1 MGILRGKKEKKLLL
15 LVAFA
20 IALYLVFKYIFPLV
34 APFIFAFLIVYLSY
48 PWLKK
53 LQKKTHIRR
62 DILLAGI
69 LFFTVVLLLLGVW
82 GLISW
87 GTVHAADIGD
97 GVAYMQEKMDGALH
111 DGCIFLERNF
121 GVDAAEAETEIL
133 ERMSRLSEDM
143 KNDSL
148 TEAAKQSW
156 EYVKGLIGV
165 GAFLGVSFIA
175 SMLLCRDYESV
186 VENLGENPALDAVWQ
201 FVEKTAALVGS
212 YLKAQA
218 VILFTISVIAVAGL
232 LIGRVKW
239 ALALGILAG
248 LLDALPFIGTGIVLM
263 PAALWQLLDGNVVGA
278 VTAVIVYMICM
289 GAREFLEPRLLGKQ
303 VGIYP
308 VVMLL
313 AVYAG
318 VGVFGL
324 GGIFLGPLYAV
335 LFREGSA
342 KIRETVDGWEAEK

>member
-1 MGILRGKKEKKLLL
+1 MGILWGKKEKKLLL
-15 LVAFA
+15 LFAFA

-34 APFIFAFLIVYLSY
+34 APFIFAFLIVYLCN

-53 LQKKTHIRR
+53 LQKRTHIRR
-62 DILLAGI
+62 EILLAGI
-69 LFFTVVLLLLGVW
+69 LFFIAALLLLGVW
-82 GLISW
+82 GLICW
-87 GTVHAADIGD
+87 GTAHAADIGN
-97 GVAYMQEKMDGALH
+97 GVAYMQERMDGVLH

-121 GVDAAEAETEIL
+121 GMDAAQAETEIL
-133 ERMSRLSEDM
+133 ERMNRLAEGM
-143 KNDSL
+143 KTDAL
-148 TEAAKQSW
+148 PEAAKQSW
-156 EYVKGLIGV
+156 EYVKELIGV
-165 GAFLGVSFIA
+165 GVFFGVSFIA

-186 VENLGENPALDAVWQ
+186 AENLGENQVLDAVWQ

-218 VILFTISVIAVAGL
+218 VILFTISVIAAAGL

-263 PAALWQLLDGNVVGA
+263 PAALWQLLDGNVGGA
-278 VTAVIVYMICM
+278 VTAVIVYVICM

-303 VGIYP
+303 VGMYP

-313 AVYAG
+313 AMYAG

-335 LFREGSA
+335 LLREGSA